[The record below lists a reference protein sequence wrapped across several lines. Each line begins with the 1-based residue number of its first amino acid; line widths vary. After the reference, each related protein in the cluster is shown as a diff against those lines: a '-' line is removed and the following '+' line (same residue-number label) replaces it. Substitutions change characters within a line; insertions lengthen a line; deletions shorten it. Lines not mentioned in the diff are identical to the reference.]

1 MFLSY
6 KLISL
11 ENNRKRVIVEFLRY
25 FKRSWLEIKSYE
37 LYLSHM
43 EKKLSHIE
51 KIGKD

>member
-11 ENNRKRVIVEFLRY
+11 ENNRKRVIVEFLRC
-25 FKRSWLEIKSYE
+25 FKCSWLEMKSYE

-43 EKKLSHIE
+43 EEKLSHTE
-51 KIGKD
+51 KIGED